1 MPGPSSVK
9 KIPKFQSNLMNSKK
23 SSEEGMKVFQKKPL
37 DEFRSKSNISPP
49 NVIAKKTFVTK
60 TKSLQASEKNII
72 GHRKLT
78 GSILGEKQIF
88 GSSSASGIP
97 VSVAK

>member
-23 SSEEGMKVFQKKPL
+23 SSEEGMKVLPKKPL
-37 DEFRSKSNISPP
+37 DEFRSKSNISPT
-49 NVIAKKTFVTK
+49 NAITKKTVMTK
-60 TKSLQASEKNII
+60 TKSLQASEKNLI

-78 GSILGEKQIF
+78 GSILGENKVF
-88 GSSSASGIP
+88 GCSSASGIP